1 MQETPVR
8 SLGWEDPLEKGTATH
23 SSIVAWRIPM
33 DRRAWRA
40 TVHGVSK
47 SWTRRLNSFHFQTLQ
62 LSPFYRRGNGGRWCG
77 AEVEPGDPASR
88 ALTRRLSPLL
98 SSLTLSFLCHHWLG
112 LPTRFSRNFLN
123 IWTYLSL
130 LCICILVAQ
139 VPTSNWEYVFKKKK
153 KHEVDVRREPDL
165 GYGRDYCWHGW
176 GKIKDGLLGGESIG
190 AGAAV
195 MNWGR
200 AVETQRRWSGITWR
214 SPGGR
219 SRGLL

>member
-1 MQETPVR
+1 MESQRVGHDDWTAFTFKHYSYPHFTEEET
-8 SLGWEDPLEKGTATH
+8 EA
-23 SSIVAWRIPM
+23 
-33 DRRAWRA
+33 
-40 TVHGVSK
+40 
-47 SWTRRLNSFHFQTLQ
+47 
-62 LSPFYRRGNGGRWCG
+62 GGGG